1 MRMGIALG
9 LVLCLVVGATGLTED
24 AAKNTKAAD
33 GTWTLSS
40 GEMNGKELTEKQLKG
55 GKLVIKGEN
64 YTVTLPEQ
72 EPVKGKQKL
81 DPSKDPKTIDIKDS
95 SGPHKDKTCLGIY
108 EIKGDELRVTF
119 AEAGKPRPTKF
130 ATTPGS
136 GLWLHVWTRV
146 KE

>member
-1 MRMGIALG
+1 MRTGIAMG

-24 AAKNTKAAD
+24 APKNTKAMD

-40 GEMNGKELTEKQLKG
+40 GEVNGKELTEKQLKG

-64 YTVTLPEQ
+64 YTVTIPERDT
-72 EPVKGKQKL
+72 VKGKQKL
-81 DPSKDPKTIDIKDS
+81 DPSKDPKTIDIKDAG
-95 SGPHKDKTCLGIY
+95 GPNKDKTCLGIY
-108 EIKGDELRVTF
+108 EIDGDELRVTF

-130 ATTPGS
+130 ATAPGS
-136 GLWLHVWTRV
+136 GLWLHVWKRV